1 MTTDDWFLEKNEAP
15 DMTVPKGH
23 VVITHVARKSP
34 AAALALE
41 AGDALVSVN
50 GTPAVKADI
59 PAILLANKQVTYVF
73 HRREAGTTVRVKT
86 AALPMGVRTEPSSDD
101 IVARYRTQTL
111 DQFEDAMTLWERGDH
126 DHLRKICDGTGAT
139 KIFKKFSH
147 TTNDNNLVTF
157 VRAVCDI
164 EAGDQEA
171 FGGILTLRNEMG
183 HGTNGSVARLADFY
197 AARYRWQAG
206 EEDACRN
213 ILIPL
218 MHEGGWDSPRMT
230 AFAKGVGIKQSENY
244 SRLGKQYNY
253 LLDAMA
259 LEVVAGGDGAANVTA
274 WAKALPPGKV
284 MPVCLMLTFRGNGPY
299 NMGLTAFR
307 TVYPFI
313 KDRVE
318 RFVVITSVPD
328 RGDDPKGWYVAED
341 AAIAEGLP
349 LVVLADPS
357 AFFADAN
364 VSAAPEYIALSHE
377 NLVVWDDSL
386 HDDYA
391 YWEMVADIGSD

>member
-1 MTTDDWFLEKNEAP
+1 MTADDWFLEHNETPNPTAA
-15 DMTVPKGH
+15 KGH
-23 VVITHVARKSP
+23 VVITQIARKSP

-50 GTPAVKADI
+50 GTPAAKADI

-73 HRREAGTTVRVKT
+73 HRHRAGTMVRVKT

-126 DHLRKICDGTGAT
+126 DHLRKICDGTAAT
-139 KIFKKFSH
+139 KIFRKFSH
-147 TTNDNNLVTF
+147 TTNDNDLVTF

-164 EAGDQEA
+164 EAGDQEV
-171 FGGILTLRNEMG
+171 FRGILTLRNEMG
-183 HGTNGSVARLADFY
+183 NGTNGSVARLADFY

-230 AFAKGVGIKQSENY
+230 AFAKEVGIKQSENY

-259 LEVVAGGDGAANVTA
+259 LEVVAGGDWVANVTA
-274 WAKALPPGKV
+274 WAKALPPDKV

-307 TVYPFI
+307 TMYPFI

-328 RGDDPKGWYVAED
+328 RGNDPKEWYLAED

-391 YWEMVADIGSD
+391 YWEMVADIGAD